1 MSDFMDQFND
11 KQTQATFDS
20 ADIQKNKVVCIL
32 AYLGI
37 LFFIPYLADKN
48 SNFCKFHA
56 NQGFAF
62 FIVCIIINIISRIVT
77 IIPVAGGIISYLL
90 SIAMLVAMILLM
102 ISASQG
108 KAVKIPV
115 IGDAISV
122 FH

>member
-56 NQGFAF
+56 NQGFIF
-62 FIVCIIINIISRIVT
+62 TLLCCILFVISKILNVISIID
-77 IIPVAGGIISYLL
+77 GILNYLIF
-90 SIAMLVAMILLM
+90 IAMLVAMILLM

-115 IGDAISV
+115 IGDAISI

>member
-20 ADIQKNKVVCIL
+20 ADVQKNKVVCIL

-56 NQGFAF
+56 NQGFIF
-62 FIVCIIINIISRIVT
+62 TLLCCILFVISKILNVISIID
-77 IIPVAGGIISYLL
+77 GILNYLIF
-90 SIAMLVAMILLM
+90 IAMLVAMILLM

-115 IGDAISV
+115 IGDAISI

>member
-20 ADIQKNKVVCIL
+20 ADVQKNKVVCIL
-32 AYLGI
+32 AYIPI
-37 LFFIPYLADKN
+37 LFFIPYITDQN

-56 NQGFAF
+56 NQGFIF
-62 FIVCIIINIISRIVT
+62 TLLCCILFVISKILNVISIID
-77 IIPVAGGIISYLL
+77 GILNYLIF
-90 SIAMLVAMILLM
+90 IAMLVAMILLM

-115 IGDAISV
+115 IGDAISI

>member
-20 ADIQKNKVVCIL
+20 ADVQKNKVVCIL
-32 AYLGI
+32 AYIPI
-37 LFFIPYLADKN
+37 LFFIPYITDQN

-56 NQGFAF
+56 NQGFIF
-62 FIVCIIINIISRIVT
+62 TLLCCILFVISKIPNVISIID
-77 IIPVAGGIISYLL
+77 GILNYLIF
-90 SIAMLVAMILLM
+90 IAMLVAMILLM

-115 IGDAISV
+115 IGDAISI

>member
-32 AYLGI
+32 AYIPI
-37 LFFIPYLADKN
+37 LFFIPYITDQN

-56 NQGFAF
+56 NQGFIF
-62 FIVCIIINIISRIVT
+62 TLLCCILFVISKILNVISIID
-77 IIPVAGGIISYLL
+77 GILNYLIF
-90 SIAMLVAMILLM
+90 IAMLVAMILLM

-115 IGDAISV
+115 IGDAISI